1 MTYIRGHPLLKGL
14 FPGHSLTFTTTLHCW
29 VLDKQLRF
37 WRRQVCVPKCF
48 LPGGQGLAIFGC
60 VSMNCVTRPIVEVN
74 DAGRDSNPD
83 PCSRYRNLT
92 RIVWSKLIFNWHFV
106 REEIERE
113 PQRTSLKTSVKC
125 WDATNCC
132 MQVCLSV
139 WG

>member
-1 MTYIRGHPLLKGL
+1 M
-14 FPGHSLTFTTTLHCW
+14 CAE
-29 VLDKQLRF
+29 
-37 WRRQVCVPKCF
+37 KCF

-83 PCSRYRNLT
+83 PCSRYRNPT

-106 REEIERE
+106 REEIVRE
-113 PQRTSLKTSVKC
+113 PQRTSPKC

-132 MQVCLSV
+132 MQMCLSV

>member
-1 MTYIRGHPLLKGL
+1 M
-14 FPGHSLTFTTTLHCW
+14 C
-29 VLDKQLRF
+29 
-37 WRRQVCVPKCF
+37 RQVCVPKCF

-83 PCSRYRNLT
+83 PCSRYRNPT
-92 RIVWSKLIFNWHFV
+92 RKVKIDFQLALRQRGD
-106 REEIERE
+106 RE
-113 PQRTSLKTSVKC
+113 RTSLKC